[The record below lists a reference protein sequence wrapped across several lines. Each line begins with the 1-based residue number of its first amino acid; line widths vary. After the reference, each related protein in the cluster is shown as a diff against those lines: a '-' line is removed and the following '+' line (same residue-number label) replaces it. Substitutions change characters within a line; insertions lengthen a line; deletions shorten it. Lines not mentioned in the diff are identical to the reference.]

1 MTAPRLLRLGAV
13 ALVVVA
19 AVAVPPFVGT
29 GNQIALINIAYVMFL
44 CVAWNIIAGYAG
56 QFALGQPVFLAIG
69 AYTSTKLYLAG
80 VSPWFGMAAGAAVSG
95 IAAAGLGLLAFRYKV
110 RGLYFALLTFASLL
124 VVENIV
130 RETDWLGGTVGLLIP
145 LGDSAVDMNW
155 RTQLPYYYVIL
166 LLLLLGTLVSWWVRR
181 STLGWRLA
189 AVQQDEEAAPAVGI
203 DVNRAKLTAFVIS
216 AVLTSFGGTFYAQY
230 YQLVSPETVLSFDP
244 QIQMLIGAI
253 IGGLGTFGGP
263 LVGGLLVGGFNQV
276 LLFLPLSSQFAT
288 SAGQIAFAVF
298 LLLMAIRAPKGV
310 VGIYTSLRARV
321 VRKNGRDVG
330 AKPDEEL

>member
-1 MTAPRLLRLGAV
+1 MTAARLLRLGAV

-69 AYTSTKLYLAG
+69 AYTSTKLYLAE
-80 VSPWFGMAAGAAVSG
+80 VSPWFGMAAGAAISG

-124 VVENIV
+124 VAENIV

-166 LLLLLGTLVSWWVRR
+166 VLLLLGTLVSWWVRR

-216 AVLTSFGGTFYAQY
+216 AVLTSCGGTFYAQY

-288 SAGQIAFAVF
+288 SAGQIAFAIF
-298 LLLMAIRAPKGV
+298 LLVMAIRAPKGV

-321 VRKNGRDVG
+321 VRSSARHVG